1 MTKRQPRPP
10 SSYPV
15 TAPGYEEVIDSLAKQ
30 RKAQSIAMNMA
41 LCTVTGLL
49 EIRRDHFFLLRKLIY
64 QIPGNLSRG
73 SVLNVAWLLQVYE

>member
-1 MTKRQPRPP
+1 MTKMATARPP

-15 TAPGYEEVIDSLAKQ
+15 TGPGYEEVIDSLAKQ

-49 EIRRDHFFLLRKLIY
+49 EIRRDHVFFRCA
-64 QIPGNLSRG
+64 N
-73 SVLNVAWLLQVYE
+73 